1 MTRQEIT
8 TRIYE
13 LHEQLQK
20 TDFGPII
27 IDCEKL
33 QAKLERMDDL
43 TLATVMR
50 FFAALNEPDQE

>member
-1 MTRQEIT
+1 MTRTETT
-8 TRIYE
+8 TRIYK

-27 IDCEKL
+27 IDREKL

-43 TLATVMR
+43 TLAAVMR
-50 FFAALNEPDQE
+50 FFAVLNEPDQE